1 MQKEEEGE
9 EEKTRQSVK
18 QIYIKQN
25 IHKHQTQFF
34 RRISPFGIPL
44 LKKHIRLG
52 HAGIV
57 EHTVDL
63 SNQCWKKYI
72 KKERTEAITRQKQ
85 KIIEKLLKKLQ
96 KCITANTSAIWQH
109 AAYTTDQLDYSAW
122 QYKKLCCYT
131 QHSISRKGPT
141 DAEIKVHLLWKW
153 TIESSTFSV
162 WGGSKYGFVCFNYCQ
177 EFWLIS
183 AFLVHSP
190 SFLKLSI
197 KSDAC
202 HVQNQTWPAIC
213 WILFRPGMTA
223 ADFWNK

>member
-63 SNQCWKKYI
+63 SNQC
-72 KKERTEAITRQKQ
+72 
-85 KIIEKLLKKLQ
+85 
-96 KCITANTSAIWQH
+96 
-109 AAYTTDQLDYSAW
+109 
-122 QYKKLCCYT
+122 
-131 QHSISRKGPT
+131 
-141 DAEIKVHLLWKW
+141 
-153 TIESSTFSV
+153 
-162 WGGSKYGFVCFNYCQ
+162 
-177 EFWLIS
+177 
-183 AFLVHSP
+183 
-190 SFLKLSI
+190 
-197 KSDAC
+197 
-202 HVQNQTWPAIC
+202 
-213 WILFRPGMTA
+213 
-223 ADFWNK
+223 